1 MLRAMGDEYP
11 MVSKYSPKPRYYKN
25 SRHIPALFLT
35 GAAVIFIT
43 TKRNLCIR
51 SYALLIEV
59 YNASQQKRGGILVGR
74 PLLTMIERVPHRLL
88 SHCQII
94 NQIPQMEDR
103 ARLSATK
110 DRLHGTQRWFC
121 IQHCLI
127 CLSHITFYLWPH
139 FQPIIHDFIYSISQF
154 WLQLFL

>member
-11 MVSKYSPKPRYYKN
+11 MVSEYSPKPRYYKN
-25 SRHIPALFLT
+25 SRHIPALFLS
-35 GAAVIFIT
+35 GAAVISIT
-43 TKRNLCIR
+43 TRRNLCIR
-51 SYALLIEV
+51 SYALLIEL

-74 PLLTMIERVPHRLL
+74 PLLTMIERVPHLLLSPLLL

-127 CLSHITFYLWPH
+127 CLLHITFYLWPH
-139 FQPIIHDFIYSISQF
+139 SQPIIHDFFCSISQF
-154 WLQLFL
+154 